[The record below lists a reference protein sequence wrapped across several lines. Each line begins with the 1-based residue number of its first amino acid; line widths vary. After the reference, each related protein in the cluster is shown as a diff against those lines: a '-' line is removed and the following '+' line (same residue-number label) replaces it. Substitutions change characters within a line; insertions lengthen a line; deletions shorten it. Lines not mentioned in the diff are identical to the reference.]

1 MILDSWGAKLS
12 ATHPAL
18 GKNIFLANEMLA
30 EMPIYHT
37 GVKFEHRIA
46 GNNHAQEIEE
56 G

>member
-12 ATHPAL
+12 ATHPTF
-18 GKNIFLANEMLA
+18 GKNIFLANEILA

-46 GNNHAQEIEE
+46 GYNHAQEIEE